1 MSLLRFVFNILLTDI
16 MAMEEILWSQIKKKT
31 VKQTFLKKVAP
42 KYLKNHEFKTQIDNC
57 WNKVQREEVL
67 L

>member
-16 MAMEEILWSQIKKKT
+16 MAMEEIPWSQIKKKT

-57 WNKVQREEVL
+57 
-67 L
+67 